1 MSLFKTREEK
11 EIIAKME
18 REEQLQ
24 AFNEQIAELKGKQK
38 EYAKIAAEA
47 EVNGDNSSYELAVN
61 ALIELNEFISALI
74 QTKTNFDVI
83 NISNSISMS
92 MATAM
97 NALSKLT
104 DNKVK
109 LPNIR
114 QIQNTQLKMQKYM
127 REVTVSQ
134 KAMGMAMKRSNPAN
148 KIRTEEEI
156 MAVRSL
162 IDSERAKITS
172 APNMSTVKNNKV
184 ESPLSLAD
192 EIEKEQ
198 NKLD

>member
-1 MSLFKTREEK
+1 MAFFKTREEK

-24 AFNEQIAELKGKQK
+24 AFNEQIAELKSKQK

-61 ALIELNEFISALI
+61 ALIELNEFVSSLI

-83 NISNSISMS
+83 NISNSISVS

-156 MAVRSL
+156 SAVRSL
-162 IDSERAKITS
+162 IDAERAKIAPTAPTS
-172 APNMSTVKNNKV
+172 M
-184 ESPLSLAD
+184 SLAD
-192 EIEKEQ
+192 EIEAEQ
-198 NKLD
+198 NKVI